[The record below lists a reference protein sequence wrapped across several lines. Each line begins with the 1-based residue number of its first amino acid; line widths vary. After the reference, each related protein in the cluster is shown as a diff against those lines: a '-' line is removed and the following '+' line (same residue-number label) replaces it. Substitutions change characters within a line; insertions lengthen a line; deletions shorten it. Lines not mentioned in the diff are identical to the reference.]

1 VWLQSTDRLSRPAAG
16 NAHQTDAA
24 TGWFAVCS
32 ICSAEDDGTLQGL
45 MQALQDQGILMAVFD
60 QLDDVSDMMRC
71 ATVSK
76 AWRQASN
83 NARPSR
89 LCISWVEA
97 QGSQQT
103 EGQDTPPSAAL
114 SAVQKW
120 LKHKHARGAFQRVQD
135 LSISIKPSFTQGVSL
150 CELVLCESPLCNFSL
165 HRFWQELLNSAEGWP
180 VQSCNLESANES
192 LESTV
197 KLLPK
202 TVRHLELCIGRLTE
216 TIYLSLFDRF
226 PYLQSVE
233 LRSTNRHFRSTFI
246 LDRSAFT
253 LVQKELL
260 YIEPFKVSRTCSV
273 AACQRRYTQVAPHI
287 YTFTDL

>member
-1 VWLQSTDRLSRPAAG
+1 
-16 NAHQTDAA
+16 
-24 TGWFAVCS
+24 
-32 ICSAEDDGTLQGL
+32 

-76 AWRQASN
+76 AWCQASN
-83 NARPSR
+83 HARPSR
-89 LCISWVEA
+89 LCISWVDA
-97 QGSQQT
+97 QVSQQT
-103 EGQDTPPSAAL
+103 EGQDTPPNAAL
-114 SAVQKW
+114 SAVQNW
-120 LKHKHARGAFQRVQD
+120 LKHKHARGVFQRVQE
-135 LSISIKPSFTQGVSL
+135 LSISMKPSFTQGVSL
-150 CELVLCESPLCNFSL
+150 RELILCESMLCNFSL
-165 HRFWQELLNSAEGWP
+165 HRFWRELLQSADCWP
-180 VQSCNLESANES
+180 VQSCNLENANES

-202 TVRHLELCIGRLTE
+202 TVRNLRLCIGRLTE

-246 LDRSAFT
+246 LDRIAFK
-253 LVQKELL
+253 LMQKDLL
-260 YIEPFKVSRTCSV
+260 YIEPFKVSRTCSM

>member
-1 VWLQSTDRLSRPAAG
+1 
-16 NAHQTDAA
+16 
-24 TGWFAVCS
+24 
-32 ICSAEDDGTLQGL
+32 

-83 NARPSR
+83 HARPSR

-97 QGSQQT
+97 QVSQQP

-120 LKHKHARGAFQRVQD
+120 LKHKHARGVFQRVQD
-135 LSISIKPSFTQGVSL
+135 LSISMKPSFTPGVSL
-150 CELVLCESPLCNFSL
+150 RELVFCESTLCNYSL
-165 HRFWQELLNSAEGWP
+165 HRFWRELLQSADCWP
-180 VQSCNLESANES
+180 VQSCKLENANES

-202 TVRHLELCIGRLTE
+202 TARHLKLCIGRLTE

-226 PYLQSVE
+226 PHLQSVE
-233 LRSTNRHFRSTFI
+233 LRSTNCHFRSTFI
-246 LDRSAFT
+246 LDCSTFR
-253 LVQKELL
+253 LMQKDLL
-260 YIEPFKVSRTCSV
+260 YIEPFKVSRTCNM

>member
-1 VWLQSTDRLSRPAAG
+1 
-16 NAHQTDAA
+16 
-24 TGWFAVCS
+24 
-32 ICSAEDDGTLQGL
+32 

-76 AWRQASN
+76 AWCQASN
-83 NARPSR
+83 HAQPSR
-89 LCISWVEA
+89 LCISWVDA
-97 QGSQQT
+97 QVSQQT
-103 EGQDTPPSAAL
+103 EGQDTPPNAAL
-114 SAVQKW
+114 SAVQNW
-120 LKHKHARGAFQRVQD
+120 LKHKHARGVFQRVQE
-135 LSISIKPSFTQGVSL
+135 LSISMKPSFTQGVSL
-150 CELVLCESPLCNFSL
+150 RELILCESMLCNFSL
-165 HRFWQELLNSAEGWP
+165 HRFWRELLQSADCWP
-180 VQSCNLESANES
+180 VQSCNLENANES

-202 TVRHLELCIGRLTE
+202 TVRNLRLCIGRLTE

-246 LDRSAFT
+246 LDRIAFK
-253 LVQKELL
+253 LMQKDLL
-260 YIEPFKVSRTCSV
+260 YIEPFKVSRTCSM